1 MVLTCKLQKISYIL
15 KGDIKGSKHLYRL
28 CLRTVKTVHI
38 MSEYELGILMSSN
51 YVVNLKRTAKS
62 HWITKSVNKN
72 VQYLDNFITFR
83 ALICEV
89 FFVDQPIN
97 ISFYIIF
104 LCYIQYLIH
113 QFDDVFILVTQDWLI
128 YLLCLTPLSIIFQL
142 YHVDQ
147 F

>member
-1 MVLTCKLQKISYIL
+1 
-15 KGDIKGSKHLYRL
+15 
-28 CLRTVKTVHI
+28 

-51 YVVNLKRTAKS
+51 YVVKLNRTAKS

-113 QFDDVFILVTQDWLI
+113 QFDDVFILVTQD
-128 YLLCLTPLSIIFQL
+128 
-142 YHVDQ
+142 
-147 F
+147 